1 MSQINAGTGSFTDI
15 TMSGDVQL
23 PLFTTSNLPAN
34 SKGKLAYDST
44 TDEVKVN
51 DGSGW
56 GALGGGGSGGGVIR
70 QIQYKI
76 STTTATHNTTSF
88 QEVNSDYRVYITP
101 TNTNSIMLVDYTI
114 PTNEQCGNNTI
125 FLISAMRDGSRT
137 NITSVGQSSGSR
149 HRVAG
154 GGFRPGNG
162 YDTNDMSVNH
172 FRVIDAPNTTNQV
185 YYGFHFKQESSG
197 VNNIRFGYSDGD
209 NTSWG
214 WRANII
220 ITATEIAPPG

>member
-1 MSQINAGTGSFTDI
+1 MSQINAGTGSFTDVSV
-15 TMSGDVQL
+15 SGDVQL
-23 PLFTTSNLPAN
+23 PLFTTGNLPAHGQ
-34 SKGKLAYDST
+34 GKLAYDT
-44 TDEVKVN
+44 TTNEVKVN
-51 DGSGW
+51 SGSAW

-70 QIQYKI
+70 QIRYKI
-76 STTTATHNTTSF
+76 STSTNTHNSTSF
-88 QEVNSDYRVYITP
+88 QEVDSDYRVYITP
-101 TNTNSIMLVDYTI
+101 TSTDSVIFVDYTI

-137 NITSVGQSSGSR
+137 NITSVGPSSGSR

-162 YDTNDMSVNH
+162 YDTNDMSVNQ
-172 FRVIDAPNTTNQV
+172 FRVIDIPNTTNQV

-197 VNNIRFGYSDGD
+197 QGNIRFGYSDGD
-209 NTSWG
+209 NTAWG

-220 ITATEIAPPG
+220 ITATELAPPS